1 MKEEERAVLAARLNA
16 FLKATEKNY
25 LDRIVDNLIQEA
37 ECKTAILSDEE
48 AKEPEFVFIS
58 YLKEMTC
65 YNDHDGSWKHNI
77 LTLTNLTGTAFALM
91 EYDPY
96 YNPVA
101 KDPVCGY
108 INSFIVSEE
117 DRQKGIGA
125 LMIKTLEARAR
136 GYGVHILFVN
146 WDMKPEPGTWADKWL
161 TGMGYHQDEPNDP
174 RPFHYYMMHKRLVD
188 SY

>member
-1 MKEEERAVLAARLNA
+1 MKEEERATLAARLNA

-25 LDRIVDNLIQEA
+25 LDGIVDNLIHEA
-37 ECKTAILSDEE
+37 ECKTAILFDEE
-48 AKEPEFVFIS
+48 AREPEFVFIS
-58 YLKEMTC
+58 YLKEIKC
-65 YNDHDGSWKHNI
+65 WNAHDGSWKENV

-91 EYDPY
+91 EFDPAYDPIR
-96 YNPVA
+96 

-125 LMIKTLEARAR
+125 LMIKTLEAGSE

-146 WDMKPEPGTWADKWL
+146 WDIKPETGTWTDKWL

-188 SY
+188 RY